1 MSEKIAVVTGCSK
14 GIGLAT
20 AKYLSESGYLVY
32 ALSRN
37 KQSMDLEFNNIK
49 NIITYQINL
58 LEKLEIDKFAEQIKD
73 KKIDI
78 LVNNAGGGGGGGSV
92 FAEDDPKN
100 WAVAYNINVIAP
112 MYLTRKLLN
121 NLNKFSNV
129 FTVSSL
135 AGYYPIHEVAGYSAA
150 KRAESS
156 MSDSLRY
163 ELAKK
168 DIRFTEIIPGSVNT
182 SEEIKPAAIEAID
195 IASII
200 KFISEMPDRLNIDSI
215 VTTHIYNLKR

>member
-20 AKYLSESGYLVY
+20 AKHLCSLGYKVF

-37 KQSMDLEFNNIK
+37 KELMDKELK
-49 NIITYQINL
+49 DCSSIITYKIDL
-58 LEKLEIDKFAEQIKD
+58 CESLEIDKFAEYLNN

-78 LVNNAGGGGGGGSV
+78 LVNNAGGGGGGSV
-92 FAEDDPKN
+92 FADDNPSN
-100 WAVAYNINVIAP
+100 WTNAYNINVVAP

-121 NLNKFSNV
+121 NFNRFANV

-156 MSDSLRY
+156 MSDSLRH
-163 ELAKK
+163 ELARK
-168 DIRFTEIIPGSVNT
+168 DIRFTEVIPGSVNT
-182 SEEIKPAAIEAID
+182 GPEEKPAAIEPED
-195 IASII
+195 IAGV
-200 KFISEMPDRLNIDSI
+200 ISWISRMPSKLNIDSI
-215 VTTHIYNLKR
+215 ITTHIHNLKR